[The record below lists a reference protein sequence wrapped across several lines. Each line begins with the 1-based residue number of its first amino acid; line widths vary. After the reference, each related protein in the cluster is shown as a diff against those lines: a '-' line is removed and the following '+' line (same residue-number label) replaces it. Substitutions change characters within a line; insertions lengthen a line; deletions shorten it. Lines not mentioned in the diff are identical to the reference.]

1 MIKNFTVQENGGFN
15 GVVTFRNFLLTS
27 PRAIEIDHILHG
39 AKKINPD
46 EYNELVNELAVLC
59 PVRVL
64 VRKNLVVMTGRTVFS
79 RLLSGDTTYTG
90 IINYGA
96 LGTSSTAVSD
106 GQTQL
111 VAEVKRKVVATV
123 TRTNDQVNL
132 DFYYSK
138 ADTNGTYQEFG
149 TFIDGTASANTG
161 QMYNRL
167 LTGGWTK
174 SASESMTVSLQINLN
189 NA

>member
-1 MIKNFTVQENGGFN
+1 MSKFLTTEEMEFV

-27 PRAIEIDHILHG
+27 PRALQIDAELSNAQKMERTKYDALIE
-39 AKKINPD
+39 
-46 EYNELVNELAVLC
+46 ELAEIC
-59 PVRVL
+59 PTRSIV
-64 VRKNLVVMTGRTVFS
+64 KHNLVVLSGRVVFAM
-79 RLLSGDTTYTG
+79 RLSGDTTYTG

-111 VAEVKRKVVATV
+111 VAEVKRKAVATV
-123 TRTNDQVNL
+123 TRTTSQVNL
-132 DFYYSK
+132 DFFYSK
-138 ADTNGTYQEFG
+138 SDTNGTYQEFG

-174 SASESMTVSLQINLN
+174 STLESMTVSLQINLN
-189 NA
+189 NS